1 MIRRPPRSTR
11 TDTLLP
17 YTTLFRSVVLN
28 GCAGKGFAHRACQC
42 PNFLDGMGTG
52 NEARLFNGRG
62 DEESPLQKGL
72 VQCGEKSRIL
82 LHHFSMIV
90 ESLSPRNENRS
101 EEHTYE
107 LQSLTRI
114 SYAVFCLK
122 KKT

>member
-1 MIRRPPRSTR
+1 MRISDWSSDVCSSDLCPQ
-11 TDTLLP
+11 L
-17 YTTLFRSVVLN
+17 VVLN

-82 LHHFSMIV
+82 
-90 ESLSPRNENRS
+90 RS
-101 EEHTYE
+101 EESRVGKECVSTFRSGWSQYH
-107 LQSLTRI
+107 
-114 SYAVFCLK
+114 
-122 KKT
+122 